1 MPGDAGKLSARH
13 VELRIRSRRGLVL
26 VAAGVAVLAPAL
38 VLRDWI
44 GAQARAVTVLSTT
57 LETPVLSGLA
67 RILTREPRLAETT
80 VAGSRATIARPAGVG
95 PWPALVFL
103 NGATL
108 EGRRHPTVRRLARG
122 LARAGYVVVVPDV
135 PGLATGSLDR
145 RTVDGS
151 IAVARTVAGSSHTRA
166 GRVGLVGVSTGA
178 TLALVAAREP
188 GLAARV
194 SIVSGIAPYSDVR
207 QVVRIATTGTY
218 LRAGRLERKRADPF
232 LLEVLA
238 RSLALAIPAGEER
251 DGLVT
256 ALEQRA
262 PGGRVLVASL
272 GPRAQ
277 PVARLLMNRD
287 PERVDALY
295 AELDAEVRARLER
308 LSPLA
313 DGGRVEIAAPVELA
327 SGPQDKFFPTSESHA
342 VASVAPRLRVTV
354 TGAVDHAE
362 LEPSLGAV
370 ADLARL
376 DGFVV
381 RSLRLAAR

>member
-1 MPGDAGKLSARH
+1 M
-13 VELRIRSRRGLVL
+13 ELRIRGRRGLVL

-44 GAQARAVTVLSTT
+44 GAQARAATVLSTT
-57 LETPVLSGLA
+57 LETPVLSGLS

-80 VAGSRATIARPAGVG
+80 VAGSRATIARPAGDG

-135 PGLATGSLDR
+135 RGLATGSLDGE
-145 RTVDGS
+145 TVDGS
-151 IAVARTVAGSSHTRA
+151 IAVARAVAASAYARA

-178 TLALVAAREP
+178 TLALVAARDP

-194 SIVSGIAPYSDVR
+194 SVVSGVAPYSDVR

-218 LRAGRLERKRADPF
+218 LRSGRLERERADPF
-232 LLEVLA
+232 LLEVLT
-238 RSLALAIPAGEER
+238 RSLALAIPAGVER

-262 PGGRVLVASL
+262 PGADTPVSVASL

-277 PVARLLMNRD
+277 PVARLLLNRD
-287 PERVDALY
+287 PQRVDALY
-295 AELDAEVRARLER
+295 AGLDAEVRARLER

-313 DGGRVEIAAPVELA
+313 GSGRVEIAAPVELA
-327 SGPQDKFFPTSESHA
+327 SGPQDEFFPVAESRA
-342 VASVAPRLRVTV
+342 VGAIAPRLRVTV

-362 LEPSLGAV
+362 LEPSLGAL

-381 RSLRLAAR
+381 RSLRLSAR